1 MAFASHISKF
11 TLVPYYI
18 LAPVMVCL
26 IFFATF
32 NINRDWYDFIGLLGF
47 GLIGITFKNFGWS
60 RPALLIG
67 FFLSTKVEL
76 LSYQTHAVYG
86 LSFLYRPVSIVLTVL
101 CFLTILLLLRQR
113 FESNYS
119 VDLAANK
126 LGQVFYVLVLMCLPL
141 SMIWITSNLDYRANL
156 FPISLSIIAA
166 ILLNFILCV
175 KIADLKQLKLLQHP
189 IMNFARSN
197 IFEIT
202 DGFNKQ
208 FHYYVSF
215 LGFLFLNFI
224 FGFPIAS
231 ALFINLFILFHDRK
245 AYRVSLSI
253 SAILLVILW
262 MLSSL
267 LTLQFPNGAIGF
279 LIELPWWLG
288 GLY

>member
-1 MAFASHISKF
+1 
-11 TLVPYYI
+11 
-18 LAPVMVCL
+18 
-26 IFFATF
+26 
-32 NINRDWYDFIGLLGF
+32 
-47 GLIGITFKNFGWS
+47 
-60 RPALLIG
+60 
-67 FFLSTKVEL
+67 
-76 LSYQTHAVYG
+76 
-86 LSFLYRPVSIVLTVL
+86 
-101 CFLTILLLLRQR
+101 
-113 FESNYS
+113 
-119 VDLAANK
+119 
-126 LGQVFYVLVLMCLPL
+126 
-141 SMIWITSNLDYRANL
+141 MIWFTSNLDYRANL
-156 FPISLSIIAA
+156 FPISLSIIAV
-166 ILLNFILCV
+166 ILLNFILFV
-175 KIADLKQLKLLQHP
+175 KIADLKKLELLQHP

-202 DGFNKQ
+202 AGFNKQ

-253 SAILLVILW
+253 SAILLIILW

>member
-1 MAFASHISKF
+1 MDKKKPISRAGLDQPKF
-11 TLVPYYI
+11 LNV
-18 LAPVMVCL
+18 
-26 IFFATF
+26 
-32 NINRDWYDFIGLLGF
+32 
-47 GLIGITFKNFGWS
+47 
-60 RPALLIG
+60 
-67 FFLSTKVEL
+67 
-76 LSYQTHAVYG
+76 VYG
-86 LSFLYRPVSIVLTVL
+86 LSFLFRPVSIVLMIL
-101 CFLTILLLLRQR
+101 CLLTILLLLRQR

-119 VDLAANK
+119 AELAANK
-126 LGQVFYVLVLMCLPL
+126 LGQIFYVLVLMCLPL
-141 SMIWITSNLDYRANL
+141 SMIWVTSNLDYRANL
-156 FPISLSIIAA
+156 FPISLSIIAV

-202 DGFNKQ
+202 TGFNKQ
-208 FHYYVSF
+208 FHYFVSF
-215 LGFLFLNFI
+215 VGFLFLNFI

-253 SAILLVILW
+253 SAILLLILW

-288 GLY
+288 GELN